1 MSDGFAYA
9 IDADGAATPIAIDES
24 PGAQGALVW
33 THLTLADDAVRAWLQ
48 QRARLPRVILDA
60 LTANETRPR
69 CEAVGD
75 GAVINLRG
83 LSTKGAEQD
92 DALASIRI
100 YALAGRIWSVSRQP
114 LDAIER
120 TCAAVKAGKVRDPGD
135 LVTAIA
141 TAITEELD
149 PVVAD
154 LGDSLD
160 DCEEALD
167 AHRAFALRRA
177 VTRVR
182 IDAIG
187 LRRFVLP
194 QRVALERMANLG
206 ADWLSPDDRLHLAA
220 TADRAARMAEELD
233 AIRERAALVHETL
246 TDLRA
251 EQLDQRSLIIAI
263 VAMVFLPLT
272 FLTGLLGMNVDGI
285 PYAREPWA
293 FWGVV
298 GVCTAMAIAIA
309 AYFTRRHWFR

>member
-9 IDADGAATPIAIDES
+9 IDADGRATPIAIDDA
-24 PGAQGALVW
+24 PGAKAALVW
-33 THLTLADDAVRAWLQ
+33 AHLTLADDAVRAWLQ
-48 QRARLPRVILDA
+48 QRARLPRVIADA
-60 LTANETRPR
+60 LTASETRPR
-69 CEAVGD
+69 CEPVGD

-83 LSTKGAEQD
+83 LSSRGEDQD

-100 YALAGRIWSVSRQP
+100 YVLAGRVWSVSRQP
-114 LDAIER
+114 LDAIESAC
-120 TCAAVKAGKVRDPGD
+120 TKVKAGKVRDPGD

-141 TAITEELD
+141 TAIAEELD

-167 AHRAFALRRA
+167 ARRAFALRRA

-182 IDAIG
+182 IEAIG

-194 QRVALERMANLG
+194 QRVALERLANLG
-206 ADWLSPDDRLHLAA
+206 ADWLSAEDRLHLAA
-220 TADRAARMAEELD
+220 AADRAARMAEELD

-251 EQLDQRSLIIAI
+251 EQLDQRSLVIAI

-285 PYAREPWA
+285 PFAREPWA

-298 GVCTAMAIAIA
+298 GVCAGMAVAIA
-309 AYFTRRHWFR
+309 AYFIRRHWFR